1 MSSSLSNTLI
11 GQGLKN
17 VRQIN
22 SGRLKGF
29 IRGNTELPGGAQGA
43 RDLFRKLTG
52 KEPSADFDR
61 VVLPGSREVVFRS
74 TNKSGTAKIEVVD
87 YKQKFLEKITF
98 PEPLIL

>member
-1 MSSSLSNTLI
+1 MVGQETFTNHPTTQPPNHLTAFGSRGFGWEITSLN
-11 GQGLKN
+11 
-17 VRQIN
+17 RY
-22 SGRLKGF
+22 
-29 IRGNTELPGGAQGA
+29 QGA

-74 TNKSGTAKIEVVD
+74 TSQSGTAKIEVVD

-98 PEPLIL
+98 PESLIL